1 MEYLTLGKIVKT
13 CGLKGEAKI
22 LCSTHFSYDRYQKN
36 NHVYLWNEKTDERIK
51 VTVKSFRKDGLFD
64 FVQFKEI
71 PSIDALTPHI
81 NEYVQ
86 VEKNLSFLL
95 ENEYFYSD
103 LLGSEVY
110 DGNTLLG
117 KVKKIEE
124 YASYATLRVKRKAQ
138 KDIPFVKAFIQKV
151 DIEAKKIWIHHWE
164 GLE

>member
-36 NHVYLWNEKTDERIK
+36 NHVYLWNEKTDERIE

-86 VEKNLSFLL
+86 VEKDLSFLL
-95 ENEYFYSD
+95 ANEYFYSD

-110 DGNTLLG
+110 DSDTLLG
-117 KVKKIEE
+117 KVKKNRRICK
-124 YASYATLRVKRKAQ
+124 LRNFKN
-138 KDIPFVKAFIQKV
+138 
-151 DIEAKKIWIHHWE
+151 
-164 GLE
+164 

>member
-1 MEYLTLGKIVKT
+1 ME
-13 CGLKGEAKI
+13 
-22 LCSTHFSYDRYQKN
+22 
-36 NHVYLWNEKTDERIK
+36 WKTDERIE

-86 VEKNLSFLL
+86 VEKDLSFLL

-110 DGNTLLG
+110 DSDTLLG
-117 KVKKIEE
+117 KVKK
-124 YASYATLRVKRKAQ
+124 
-138 KDIPFVKAFIQKV
+138 
-151 DIEAKKIWIHHWE
+151 
-164 GLE
+164 